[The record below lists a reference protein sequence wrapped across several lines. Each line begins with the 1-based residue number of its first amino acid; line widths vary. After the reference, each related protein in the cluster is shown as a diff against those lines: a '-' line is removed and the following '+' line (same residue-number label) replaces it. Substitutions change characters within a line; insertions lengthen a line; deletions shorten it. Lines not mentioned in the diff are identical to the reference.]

1 MTGTEAYIVAATP
14 TPVGRRNGGL
24 ATAHPAD
31 LAAHVLVGVLS
42 RAAVD
47 ADAVDDVIIG
57 CVDQAGAQASNI
69 ARVAVL
75 SAGLPHAVPA
85 TTIDRQCGSSQQAVH
100 FAAQAIMSGSQDIV
114 VAAAWLLD
122 HGDGWGQPAA
132 PVTSAVLGHT
142 SHGHPAGDL
151 TRDDLLDNITLYW
164 LTNTAVSAAR
174 LYWKTRPVCTTPP
187 TSGSRPP

>member
-31 LAAHVLVGVLS
+31 LAAHVLVEVLS

-47 ADAVDDVIIG
+47 ADAVDDVIMG

-100 FAAQAIMSGSQDIV
+100 FAAQAIMSGSQDIL
-114 VAAAWLLD
+114 VAGRLAAGPRGRL
-122 HGDGWGQPAA
+122 GPASR
-132 PVTSAVLGHT
+132 TGHLGC
-142 SHGHPAGDL
+142 
-151 TRDDLLDNITLYW
+151 
-164 LTNTAVSAAR
+164 
-174 LYWKTRPVCTTPP
+174 TRPHQPRTP
-187 TSGSRPP
+187 RR